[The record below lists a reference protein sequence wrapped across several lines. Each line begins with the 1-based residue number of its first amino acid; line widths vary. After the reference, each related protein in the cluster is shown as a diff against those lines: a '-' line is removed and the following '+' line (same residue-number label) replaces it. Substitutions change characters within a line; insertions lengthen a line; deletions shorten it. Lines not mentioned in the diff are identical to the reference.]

1 MKDGTGGGGVLG
13 GSQGR
18 QLPVKEASLAEV

>member
-13 GSQGR
+13 GGQGR
-18 QLPVKEASLAEV
+18 QLPVKEASLAKV